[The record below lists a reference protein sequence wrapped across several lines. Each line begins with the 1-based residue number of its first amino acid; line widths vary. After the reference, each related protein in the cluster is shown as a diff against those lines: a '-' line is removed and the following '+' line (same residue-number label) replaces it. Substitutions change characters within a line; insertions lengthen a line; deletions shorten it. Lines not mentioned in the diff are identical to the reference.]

1 MFWRDL
7 TLAFRSCRREPAVTL
22 IAVLSLAIGLG
33 ASSGA
38 ASLLDA
44 FGFRPPAVT
53 DPRALVRVQTS
64 QREGRF
70 GFVSYADYEDMRD
83 RTQVLGGLSPTESKA
98 AA

>member
-7 TLAFRSCRREPAVTL
+7 ALAFRSCRREPAVTL

-38 ASLLDA
+38 ASLIDA

-53 DPRALVRVQTS
+53 DPRALVRIQTKS
-64 QREGRF
+64 
-70 GFVSYADYEDMRD
+70 A
-83 RTQVLGGLSPTESKA
+83 GGTIRICLVCRL
-98 AA
+98 